1 MTTSL
6 CFRSTPVLVAFCGW
20 LVLCGCGKDDRIT
33 SSGGYS
39 PGNGVVPIATPP
51 EPGIQTSEATPA
63 DVTESKSANVTTPPK
78 KQTEIVVLVAASAQ
92 EAVGELA
99 KEFSSEETAVKIS
112 ADDSS
117 RLAQQIIAGAPA
129 DLFLSA
135 SLKWVDAVDEK
146 GLVVAKV
153 PLLGNTLVVVCPAE
167 AEETNPPITIQTLAD
182 FPKAK
187 LAIAGPTVPAGI
199 YGRQALKHQHWLEKL
214 EQQEQLVIGNN
225 VRETLAYVERGEAEL
240 GIVYATDAMISKN
253 VKVVHTFAAD
263 SHDPIVYP
271 LALVKSEADH
281 GDVARQFF
289 EYLQSD
295 HAKNVFENY
304 GFQVLSH

>member
-1 MTTSL
+1 
-6 CFRSTPVLVAFCGW
+6 
-20 LVLCGCGKDDRIT
+20 
-33 SSGGYS
+33 
-39 PGNGVVPIATPP
+39 
-51 EPGIQTSEATPA
+51 
-63 DVTESKSANVTTPPK
+63 
-78 KQTEIVVLVAASAQ
+78 
-92 EAVGELA
+92 
-99 KEFSSEETAVKIS
+99 
-112 ADDSS
+112 
-117 RLAQQIIAGAPA
+117 
-129 DLFLSA
+129 
-135 SLKWVDAVDEK
+135 VDEK

-153 PLLGNTLVVVCPAE
+153 PLLGNTLVAVCPAKTDGSN
-167 AEETNPPITIQTLAD
+167 AQITIETLAD

-253 VKVVHTFAAD
+253 VKVVHRFAAD

-271 LALVKSEADH
+271 LALVKSEADRS
-281 GDVARQFF
+281 DIARQFF
-289 EYLQSD
+289 EYLQSEQ
-295 HAKNVFENY
+295 AKSVFEKY

>member
-20 LVLCGCGKDDRIT
+20 LLFCGCDQRAQKAQQAART
-33 SSGGYS
+33 GGAFAEAK
-39 PGNGVVPIATPP
+39 GIAKS
-51 EPGIQTSEATPA
+51 GIQTSEAKPA
-63 DVTESKSANVTTPPK
+63 DVTESKSADPATPPK
-78 KQTEIVVLVAASAQ
+78 QQTEIIVLVAASAQ
-92 EAVGELA
+92 EAMGELA
-99 KEFSSEETAVKIS
+99 KEFSSKETAVKVS

-129 DLFLSA
+129 DVFLSA
-135 SLKWVDAVDEK
+135 SPKWVDAVDEK

-153 PLLGNTLVVVCPAE
+153 PLLGNTLVVVCPAK
-167 AEETNPPITIQTLAD
+167 AEETKPPITIQTLAD

-199 YGRQALKHQHWLEKL
+199 YGRQALKHHNWLAKL

-240 GIVYATDAMISKN
+240 GIVYATDAMISKD
-253 VKVVHTFAAD
+253 VKVVHTFAAG

-271 LALVKSEADH
+271 LALIKSESDRNSA
-281 GDVARQFF
+281 AQQFF
-289 EYLQSD
+289 EFLQSEQAATVF
-295 HAKNVFENY
+295 AKY
-304 GFQVLSH
+304 GFQTLKH